1 MAACA
6 SSDASPISRALT
18 RRRKITVRENYRNDV
33 KWRENRR
40 LSPRFAVKHARQ
52 SASHL
57 TVVVSFCYF
66 MGVLTTVTQSI
77 SAAQA
82 VAPGAQSSQ
91 GEEIPDIVVTAQRR
105 RENLQD
111 VPVTVEAFSAE
122 QVRTSVLT
130 SLTDLGT
137 LTPGLIASTE
147 FGYFEPHLRG
157 VGTTAASTSVENP
170 IAVYVDG
177 VYYGSQTGSIFQLEG
192 IDHIEVDKG
201 PQGTLFGRNA
211 TGGLIQIVTKDPGQ
225 SFSATA
231 RVTAG
236 DYETLGGSLYMT
248 GRITPIL
255 ASNVSVYYQNQGT
268 GFGTNYFNHK
278 YVNKAQNFAIREK
291 NLFTPTEYDS
301 LMLAFDYEQDH
312 SSPVLIPAPG
322 TTPLGGPPY
331 TGSRWSANGFYQP
344 VVIEKQGGA
353 SLKYDHDFGFAKLAS
368 ISAYLQSSL
377 YSDLDGTFVVNPI
390 YTLDIPLLDLHKQIT
405 QEFDL
410 RSDPNSSVAWA
421 TGIFYY
427 QSTARYDPGSL
438 VGGLIAPL
446 NLFSIYSRATDH
458 SIAAF
463 AQATKQILDATN
475 LTVGLR
481 DTYEGKSFSETQ
493 LGYPRVGPVEVFG
506 SVSDVKLSSNQPT
519 WRISLD
525 HKVTPEVLLYAS
537 YNRGYK
543 TGGFNDIY
551 LPVQAY
557 EPEILDAYEIG
568 AKTNLLDHRLLVNMA
583 GFYYNYRNLQTVA
596 YPQGSLLVYNAP
608 GATIAG
614 VDLDFKVAPFAN
626 FIVSGG
632 AEALKA
638 NYRDFPNAL
647 LSTPAPGGGS
657 TLTTFNAI
665 GRLLPMS
672 PKWTADVSP
681 LYNVPL
687 GNKGMVSLGV
697 TFSYTAGFYYEPDNR
712 FHQSSYGLVNASVN
726 WADPTDLWSA
736 RLWGKN
742 LTNRAY
748 TVAEYAQ
755 TNADYAQ
762 YAPPRTFGVT
772 VSRHF

>member
-1 MAACA
+1 
-6 SSDASPISRALT
+6 
-18 RRRKITVRENYRNDV
+18 
-33 KWRENRR
+33 
-40 LSPRFAVKHARQ
+40 
-52 SASHL
+52 
-57 TVVVSFCYF
+57 
-66 MGVLTTVTQSI
+66 MGALTTVVPSI
-77 SAAQA
+77 SAAQT
-82 VAPGAQSSQ
+82 VAPGTQLPQ
-91 GEEIPDIVVTAQRR
+91 GAEIPYVVVTAQRR

-111 VPVTVEAFSAE
+111 VPVTVESFSAE
-122 QVRTSVLT
+122 QVKTSVLT
-130 SLTDLGT
+130 SVTDLGV
-137 LTPGLIASTE
+137 LTPGLVASSE

-157 VGTTAASTSVENP
+157 VGTTAPSASVENP

-177 VYYGSQTGSIFQLEG
+177 VYYGSQSGSIFQLEG

-211 TGGLIQIVTKDPGQ
+211 TGGLIQIVTKDPGR
-225 SFSATA
+225 SFSGTA
-231 RVTAG
+231 RLTAG
-236 DYETLGGSLYMT
+236 DYDTLGGSLYMT
-248 GRITPIL
+248 GGITRTL

-268 GFGTNYFNHK
+268 GFGTNYFNGE
-278 YVNKAQNFAIREK
+278 YVNKAQDFAIREK
-291 NLFTPTEYDS
+291 NLFTPTDYDS
-301 LMLAFDYEQDH
+301 LVLAFDYEQDH
-312 SSPVLIPAPG
+312 SSPVLVPAPG
-322 TTPLGGPPY
+322 TAPLGGTPY

-344 VVIEKQGGA
+344 VVMEKQGGA
-353 SLKYDHDFGFAKLAS
+353 SLKYAHDFGFAKLES
-368 ISAYLQSSL
+368 ISAYLQGSL

-390 YTLDIPLLDLHKQIT
+390 YTLDIAMLDLHRQIT

-410 RSDPNSSVAWA
+410 RSEPNSSVAWA

-427 QSTARYDPGSL
+427 QSTARYDPFL
-438 VGGLIAPL
+438 LLGGLIAPL
-446 NLFSIYSRATDH
+446 KLFSIYSRATDH

-463 AQATKQILDATN
+463 AQATKQIFDATN

-481 DTYEGKSFSETQ
+481 DTYEDKSFSETQ
-493 LGYPRVGPVEVFG
+493 LGYSSVGPVEVFG

-525 HKVTPEVLLYAS
+525 HKVTPEVLVYAS

-543 TGGFNDIY
+543 TGGFNDVY

-557 EPEILDAYEIG
+557 KPEILDAYEIG
-568 AKTNLLDHRLLVNMA
+568 AKTNLLDHRLLVNMTA
-583 GFYYNYRNLQTVA
+583 FYYNYRNLQTVA
-596 YPQGSLLVYNAP
+596 YPQGSLLIYNAP

-614 VDLDFKVAPFAN
+614 VDLDFKIAPFTN
-626 FIVSGG
+626 VNISGG
-632 AEALKA
+632 IEALMA

-665 GRLLPMS
+665 GRRLPLS

-681 LYNVPL
+681 LYNVSL
-687 GNKGMVSLGV
+687 GNKGIVSLGV

-712 FHQSSYGLVNASVN
+712 FHQSSYGLLNASVN
-726 WADPTDLWSA
+726 WSDPADLWSV

-772 VSRHF
+772 VSRNF